1 MFKGFYRPYFTIFD
15 EKFSELKGEKFIKN
29 GLLLGVTNPLFN
41 KTLNNICYALRLDRE
56 HLQFQRAKFGNTI
69 PPKKLLIGF
78 KNKPR
83 MKSSVVI
90 SNVLSNNGSPEADQV
105 NNTIVKKTLLEL
117 TFNFLEPL
125 HIYFNQQYNVS

>member
-56 HLQFQRAKFGNTI
+56 HLQFQRAKFGNAI
-69 PPKKLLIGF
+69 PPKKLLISF

-83 MKSSVVI
+83 MKSSVVV
-90 SNVLSNNGSPEADQV
+90 SNVLSNNGSPTWPSRTVSSFHYKIALHNKYMCTYRVLQV
-105 NNTIVKKTLLEL
+105 L
-117 TFNFLEPL
+117 T
-125 HIYFNQQYNVS
+125 